1 MVSKMLAWLWD
12 FFKEFLYKLTLS
24 VTELIIFLM
33 RKTMKPLLFIFACEM
48 IYVFFKW

>member
-1 MVSKMLAWLWD
+1 MASNLLEWLCD
-12 FFKEFLYKLTLS
+12 FFKEFLYNLTLS